1 MTTVVVKQHARHV
14 SRLSSELGISE
25 LHVVEPVLMSCCV
38 LEMMY
43 SRYMELDIEDIAEQ

>member
-1 MTTVVVKQHARHV
+1 MSPTHKEPSGKVE
-14 SRLSSELGISE
+14 ELGISE

-38 LEMMY
+38 LEMME